1 MSPFLLRIFINKLIF
16 FYYFLFHSKLDIHA
30 MNYCLVVN
38 TVQPVKSLCKVMMP
52 SYGSFKYNISDN
64 APGKTCEKFFMIE
77 RFIALPT
84 KIEKISNQSI
94 LLI

>member
-1 MSPFLLRIFINKLIF
+1 MSPFLLRIFNNKLF
-16 FYYFLFHSKLDIHA
+16 FILFLFFHSKLDIHA

-38 TVQPVKSLCKVMMP
+38 TVKPVKSLCKVMLP

-64 APGKTCEKFFMIE
+64 TPGKTCEKFFMIE

-84 KIEKISNQSI
+84 KIEKISKHY
-94 LLI
+94 LI